1 MSARLSDL
9 LPDPDDHADDEP
21 LGTGPVRGVVPD
33 EVVAAFHNSHPARF
47 RCALCRETDP
57 ETPTAWLLKIRHAV
71 GKVWVMACQPN
82 RPANHAGEDPDGG
95 LLC

>member
-57 ETPTAWLLKIRHAV
+57 ETPPARLPKKEPRRWKGL
-71 GKVWVMACQPN
+71 GMACQPN
-82 RPANHAGEDPDGG
+82 RPTNSDGEDPDGG